1 MDTSI
6 VEIKSN
12 VNTREDFISNIQKW
26 VMIDSQIKLINEKVK
41 KAREMRN
48 NLLENITTYVHA
60 NNIEN
65 TKIEI
70 SDGELKFYEKR
81 EYQPI
86 TFGYVEECLG
96 KIISDKTQVGY
107 IMNYLR
113 EHREVKLSKDIRR
126 NYTKQNK

>member
-6 VEIKSN
+6 VEIKSE
-12 VNTREDFISNIQKW
+12 VDTRENFISNIQKW

-48 NLLENITTYVHA
+48 SLLENITTYVHA

-126 NYTKQNK
+126 NYTKIK

>member
-1 MDTSI
+1 MDTAI
-6 VEIKSN
+6 VEITSET
-12 VNTREDFISNIQKW
+12 NTRENFISNIQKW

-48 NLLENITTYVHA
+48 SLLENITTYVHA

-126 NYTKQNK
+126 NYTKIK